1 MSIDKSIFDQY
12 ARFSCE
18 INTFSL
24 VIITPPTRYIV
35 CGTDSQLNSRMYL
48 CPLGLKQSPRYL
60 CNPKLKGRSMLY
72 HGFVQRRQ
80 HHVIILVQLGYRDN
94 QQPMLFSSIAI
105 NDCRTNDR
113 PPDLL
118 VRKHLFR
125 QRPFEIYHQ
134 ILVKFQIT
142 HISTIKFL
150 LFLSK
155 NSRTNL

>member
-12 ARFSCE
+12 TVFMRNKHFLFGHNHPAHAIHRLRDRFA
-18 INTFSL
+18 I
-24 VIITPPTRYIV
+24 
-35 CGTDSQLNSRMYL
+35 
-48 CPLGLKQSPRYL
+48 
-60 CNPKLKGRSMLY
+60 KLPNVFVPVRTETIASIFMQPQVKGRSMLY

-105 NDCRTNDR
+105 NDCRTMIGPR
-113 PPDLL
+113 LIGPQ
-118 VRKHLFR
+118 HLFR

-155 NSRTNL
+155 NSRMNL